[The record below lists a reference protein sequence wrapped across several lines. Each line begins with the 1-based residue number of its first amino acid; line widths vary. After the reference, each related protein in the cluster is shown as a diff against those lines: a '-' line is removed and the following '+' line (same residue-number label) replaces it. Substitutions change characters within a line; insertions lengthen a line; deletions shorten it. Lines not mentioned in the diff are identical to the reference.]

1 MVFFLK
7 IAAQAHER
15 DRVLFKAHLLFA
27 DAKRHRAVIVARKV
41 SGKLLASVDGL

>member
-15 DRVLFKAHLLFA
+15 HRVLFKAHLLFA
-27 DAKRHRAVIVARKV
+27 DAKRDRAVVVARKV
-41 SGKLLASVDGL
+41 SGKLLAPSTGL